1 MTLEYDVRVNG
12 TWLSSVGAA
21 LYERRLPILPEV
33 EENTLKIAGTD
44 GELDF
49 GSTYAPRL
57 IELTLYITTP
67 PSEFHMTLARL
78 ARIFNGSRREITVE
92 FSDIPGRIYRAVN
105 NGTLAL
111 DGQVGSRMVVVS
123 LKANDPWPESNEKV
137 TEVTIT
143 RSPETINV
151 ESTGDVRAQPVL
163 VLTNTGT
170 NTIRSFRITNEY
182 TT

>member
-1 MTLEYDVRVNG
+1 MTYDVRVNG
-12 TWLSSVGAA
+12 TWLSAVGAA

-33 EENTLKIAGTD
+33 EENVLKIAGVD

-57 IELTLYITTP
+57 IELTLYITSP
-67 PSEFHMTLARL
+67 PAEFHATLARL

-92 FSDIPGRIYRAVN
+92 FSDIPGRSYRAVN

-111 DGQVGSRMVVVS
+111 DGQVGSRMVIVS
-123 LKANDPWPESNEKV
+123 LKANDPWPESSEKV
-137 TEVTIT
+137 TEVVIT
-143 RSPETINV
+143 RSPETISV
-151 ESTGDVRAQPVL
+151 ESSGDVRAKPVL

-170 NTIRSFRITNEY
+170 STIRSFRITNEY

>member
-1 MTLEYDVRVNG
+1 MTYDVRVNG
-12 TWLSSVGAA
+12 TWLSTVGAA

-33 EENTLKIAGTD
+33 EENVLKIAGTD

-49 GSTYAPRL
+49 GFTYAPRL

-67 PSEFHMTLARL
+67 PSEFHVTLARL

-111 DGQVGSRMVVVS
+111 DGQVGSRMVIVS
-123 LKANDPWPESNEKV
+123 LKANDPWPESSEKV
-137 TEVTIT
+137 TEVVIT

-151 ESTGDVRAQPVL
+151 ESSGDVRAQPVL